1 VHRTESSIPHIELSP
16 RRRPPH
22 LTGTSRSTTLT
33 TSTMDK
39 KMVLVQKDTDAN
51 DVMPSI
57 LIAVVCDTPKGQES
71 VPMLLSAVAQQ
82 AER

>member
-1 VHRTESSIPHIELSP
+1 
-16 RRRPPH
+16 
-22 LTGTSRSTTLT
+22 
-33 TSTMDK
+33 
-39 KMVLVQKDTDAN
+39 MVLVQKDTDAN